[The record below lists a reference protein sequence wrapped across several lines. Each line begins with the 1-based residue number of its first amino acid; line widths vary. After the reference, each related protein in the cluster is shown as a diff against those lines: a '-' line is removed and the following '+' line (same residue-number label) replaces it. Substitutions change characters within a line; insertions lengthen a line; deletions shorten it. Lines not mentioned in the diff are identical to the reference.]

1 MATINYFLRGKSNP
15 TKIYIR
21 LKHGIDYDLKT
32 TTNYYINSDDWSKV
46 KGQPKNQKTENNK
59 VISFGLE
66 ELKTKIFESINNL
79 SPDEQPTLDWLKN
92 IINPP
97 KEEEKEEEI
106 SNSLLKMFDLF
117 IEVKKDTSSHSSIKK
132 YTTYK
137 HLLARFEEFKEKEVL
152 ISDVDL
158 NFKKE
163 ITEYCKEN
171 NYAINTIARF
181 IKQIKS
187 VCFFAENYGI
197 SLNPQI
203 RKISVK
209 PEKVKHIY
217 LTLDE
222 LKKIKQCSLSNYL
235 DNARDWLIISCFTG
249 QRVSDFLKFDSSMIR
264 EENGSRFLEFT
275 QQKTGKLM
283 SIPLHPEVEEILKK
297 RNGQFPRTISD
308 QRYNEYI
315 KEVCK
320 KAEINNVVTGSKN
333 NPETNRKITGN
344 FEKWELVTSHI
355 GRRSL
360 ATNFYGSVPTSI
372 LKSITGHSSE
382 QQFLRYIGKAENEQS
397 KQIAN
402 YW

>member
-1 MATINYFLRGKSNP
+1 MATINYFLKGKSNP

-32 TTNYYINSDDWSKV
+32 PTNYYINSDDWSKV
-46 KGQPKNQKTENNK
+46 KGQPKNQKSENNK

-66 ELKTKIFESINNL
+66 ELKTKVFESINNFT
-79 SPDEQPTLDWLKN
+79 PDEKPTLDWLKN

-97 KEEEKEEEI
+97 KEKKEEETF
-106 SNSLLKMFDLF
+106 NSLLKVYNNY
-117 IEVKKDTSSHSSIKK
+117 IESKKDSVSINSYKK
-132 YTTYK
+132 FITNRN
-137 HLLARFEEFKEKEVL
+137 LLLKFEKYR
-152 ISDVDL
+152 
-158 NFKKE
+158 KKE
-163 ITEYCKEN
+163 ILINEIGINFKTELTEYCKKN
-171 NYAINTIARF
+171 KYAINTIARLF
-181 IKQIKS
+181 KEIKS
-187 VCFFAENYGI
+187 VCFFAEHFGI
-197 SLNPQI
+197 TLNPQI

-209 PEKVKHIY
+209 TEKVNHIY

-222 LKKIKQCSLSNYL
+222 LKQIKQCNLPNYL
-235 DNARDWLIISCFTG
+235 DNARDWLIVSCFTG

-264 EENGSRFLEFT
+264 EENGTRFLEFT

-283 SIPLHPEVEEILKK
+283 SIPLHPEVEEILNK
-297 RNGQFPRTISD
+297 RNGQFPRSISD

-333 NPETNRKITGN
+333 NPEINRKLTGK

-360 ATNFYGSVPTSI
+360 ATNFYGNVPTSI